1 MEIQLLNCLLREV
14 KGKVTDVAIEKK
26 FGKAAY
32 VIEIDADNGPETDVI
47 IDIET
52 GEVLGTET

>member
-1 MEIQLLNCLLREV
+1 MLQQR
-14 KGKVTDVAIEKK
+14 KDVAIEKK

-52 GEVLGTET
+52 GEVLGVETQLIVL